1 LADRGIRSAVHLPAA
16 KVNAKPSA
24 FPTFGS
30 SDHSGRPHIECRL
43 IFSRNEE
50 LIALL
55 DDGRAE
61 RLAAEYEAVLK
72 EHAFDDLALERATLC
87 GQLRA
92 AGHPE
97 SEASRLA
104 SEQYP
109 LPSRL
114 GA

>member
-1 LADRGIRSAVHLPAA
+1 LADRGIRSAVHLSCG
-16 KVNAKPSA
+16 K
-24 FPTFGS
+24 
-30 SDHSGRPHIECRL
+30 GR
-43 IFSRNEE
+43 
-50 LIALL
+50 
-55 DDGRAE
+55 
-61 RLAAEYEAVLK
+61 RLAVEHEAILK
-72 EHAFDDLALERATLC
+72 EPPFDDLALERATLC
-87 GQLRA
+87 AQLRA